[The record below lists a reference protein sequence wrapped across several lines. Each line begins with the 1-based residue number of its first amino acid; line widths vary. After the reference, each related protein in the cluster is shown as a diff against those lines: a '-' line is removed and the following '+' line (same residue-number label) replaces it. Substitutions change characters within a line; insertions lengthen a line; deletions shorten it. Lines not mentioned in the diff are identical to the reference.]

1 MMIMMITRAMDGC
14 ILRASRQLRI
24 NINSL
29 SQCVFPCH
37 HFPGANVIRIFK
49 VKRGRSGRT
58 ENHYFNLI
66 GSHV

>member
-1 MMIMMITRAMDGC
+1 MKCDDKMCMYEAEAKDN
-14 ILRASRQLRI
+14 RQLRI

-49 VKRGRSGRT
+49 VKRGREADGRKT
-58 ENHYFNLI
+58 TTLI
-66 GSHV
+66 